1 MTAGDAVLS
10 TPRIPHGAVAL
21 RLHLFERPGVE
32 VLHSLRPPWPR
43 WVQRLYEL
51 EEAGEEGIDLER
63 GEVTMGAA
71 LSATADRL
79 KHRLDLLAWGVTAL
93 EELHWCC
100 ELHGDDI
107 IAWRITARAAALEE
121 LDEAGVEGPL
131 CSVCE
136 LDERGRVRLFDGW
149 EL

>member
-1 MTAGDAVLS
+1 MSAGDAAAPA
-10 TPRIPHGAVAL
+10 PRIEHGAVAL
-21 RLHLFERPGVE
+21 RLRLFERPGAE
-32 VLHSLRPPWPR
+32 VRHSLQPPWPR
-43 WVQRLYEL
+43 WLERLYEL
-51 EEAGEEGIDLER
+51 EEATEEGIDVEA

-93 EELHWCC
+93 EALGWRCV
-100 ELHGDDI
+100 LHGDDI
-107 IAWRITARAAALEE
+107 VAWRLTARAAALEE
-121 LDEAGVEGPL
+121 LEAAGIDGPI

-136 LDERGRVRLFDGW
+136 LDERGRPRLFDGW